1 MTVGLIR
8 LDLTVL
14 LVQFD
19 SYRYFSA
26 VSLFVNICHLNPYI
40 ERVPQEQLIYNELK
54 ISSHFLSLQDQLK
67 FLINSDLRQQY
78 ESNIIQMASNTKYA
92 GLVPKNWQN
101 VPDQTVTNIYWFLK
115 QTINS

>member
-26 VSLFVNICHLNPYI
+26 VSLFVNICHLNPY
-40 ERVPQEQLIYNELK
+40 ENY
-54 ISSHFLSLQDQLK
+54 ISL
-67 FLINSDLRQQY
+67 
-78 ESNIIQMASNTKYA
+78 
-92 GLVPKNWQN
+92 
-101 VPDQTVTNIYWFLK
+101 
-115 QTINS
+115 